1 MKAEQ
6 VLLFGCQEEKVLPPR
21 GHQYGNG
28 IRMRRFAVQDDSRRT
43 VHLYDLPVGRA
54 RIFSVLRKKKIA
66 REKKWQNA
74 GVW

>member
-1 MKAEQ
+1 MKAER
-6 VLLFGCQEEKVLPPR
+6 VLLFGCQEEKGLLPR

-28 IRMRRFAVQDDSRRT
+28 IPMRRSAVQDDSLRFA
-43 VHLYDLPVGRA
+43 HLYDLPADRA

-66 REKKWQNA
+66 RKKKWQNA